1 MCVYKMC
8 NLPHINY
15 KCWTILHIIM
25 HNLPPF
31 ECVKSTVLPVS
42 LKLAGV
48 TVGGGGGVCTY
59 QQPVSR
65 GVVVCVC
72 IPKASVRGVHTNSQ
86 CVGGQVQSLEV
97 SMEESPGLDTVRITQ
112 GLLLILLIQIRQPFN
127 ELQKETHFT
136 CTIYHVTYMQ
146 PLISTTNI

>member
-48 TVGGGGGVCTY
+48 TVGGGGGGMYIPIASISGGGCVCVHTKSQCQGCTY
-59 QQPVSR
+59 QQPVCR
-65 GVVVCVC
+65 GVGPV
-72 IPKASVRGVHTNSQ
+72 SGSEH
-86 CVGGQVQSLEV
+86 GGE
-97 SMEESPGLDTVRITQ
+97 PW
-112 GLLLILLIQIRQPFN
+112 P
-127 ELQKETHFT
+127 
-136 CTIYHVTYMQ
+136 
-146 PLISTTNI
+146 